1 VPPSWHGE
9 YRWPVKRIDRCTKTE
24 LLAPG
29 TPQDWEVV
37 RGLLREYAAQIGVDL
52 WLDTLSAMETARALY
67 QDLGFAEIAPFCYN
81 LIPGS
86 HYLKAEL

>member
-1 VPPSWHGE
+1 M
-9 YRWPVKRIDRCTKTE
+9 
-24 LLAPG
+24 
-29 TPQDWEVV
+29 

-52 WLDTLSAMETARALY
+52 WLETLSAMETARALY